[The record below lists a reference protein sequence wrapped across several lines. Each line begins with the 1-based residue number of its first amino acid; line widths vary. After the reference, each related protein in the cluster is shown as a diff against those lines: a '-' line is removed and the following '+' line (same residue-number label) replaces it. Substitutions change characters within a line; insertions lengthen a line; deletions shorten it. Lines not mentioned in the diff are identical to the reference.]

1 MSFGFDGFAAPPAVS
16 VEVTTNAYRIAGTIH
31 TPFHR
36 VAEILNQLPS
46 GHLTFERATIVE
58 HAGGAPAGAA
68 IGDRGHRRGADHGRA
83 RDFPDAARDDMHIE
97 KRPIRVQV
105 GDPAAPPPR
114 HRARDDGQPLDRRAA
129 QRARPLPAD
138 DRRDGHVDAPH
149 PHLDATVPVLAFRR
163 DRAQVLVVADD
174 DDPDELLA
182 DVLDE
187 GTARSW
193 LGPGEEPG

>member
-1 MSFGFDGFAAPPAVS
+1 MSFGFEGFAAPPAVS
-16 VEVTTNAYRIAGTIH
+16 VEVTTNAYRVAGTIH

-46 GHLTFERATIVE
+46 GHLAFDDATIVE
-58 HAGGAPAGAA
+58 HAGGGPTVAASAIVAADEVLIMVASGLSDAG
-68 IGDRGHRRGADHGRA
+68 
-83 RDFPDAARDDMHIE
+83 RDDMHIE

-105 GDPAAPPPR
+105 AIPPLRLVGTVHVTMGSRSIDGLLNVPDR
-114 HRARDDGQPLDRRAA
+114 FLPMTDVTVTSRA
-129 QRARPLPAD
+129 
-138 DRRDGHVDAPH
+138 H
-149 PHLDATVPVLAFRR
+149 PNLDATVPVLAFRR

-174 DDPDELLA
+174 DRPDELLA

>member
-1 MSFGFDGFAAPPAVS
+1 MSFGFEGFATPQAVD
-16 VEVTTNAYRIAGTIH
+16 VEVTTSAYRVSGSIH

-46 GHLTFERATIVE
+46 GHLTFERATLVE
-58 HAGGAPAGAA
+58 HAGGTPVSAA
-68 IGDRGHRRGADHGRA
+68 SAIVATDEVLIMVATGLS
-83 RDFPDAARDDMHIE
+83 DAARDDMHIQ

-105 GDPAAPPPR
+105 AIPPLRLVGTVHVTMGSSSIDSLLNVPDRFLPMTDVTVTSTAHPA
-114 HRARDDGQPLDRRAA
+114 
-129 QRARPLPAD
+129 
-138 DRRDGHVDAPH
+138 
-149 PHLDATVPVLAFRR
+149 LDATFPVLAFRR

-174 DDPDELLA
+174 EDPDELLA

-193 LGPGEEPG
+193 LGPGEGSG

>member
-1 MSFGFDGFAAPPAVS
+1 MSFGFEGYAAPPAVS
-16 VEVTTNAYRIAGTIH
+16 VEVTTNAYRVVGTIH

-46 GHLTFERATIVE
+46 GHLTFDGATIVE
-58 HAGGAPAGAA
+58 HAGGGSVTAA
-68 IGDRGHRRGADHGRA
+68 SAIVAADEVLIMVASGLV
-83 RDFPDAARDDMHIE
+83 DGARDDMHIQ

-105 GDPAAPPPR
+105 AIPPLRLVGTVHVTMGSRSIDSLLNVP
-114 HRARDDGQPLDRRAA
+114 DRF
-129 QRARPLPAD
+129 LPMTDVMVTSSAY
-138 DRRDGHVDAPH
+138 

-163 DRAQVLVVADD
+163 DRAQVLIVADD

-193 LGPGEEPG
+193 LGPGEESG